1 MYEILNEGNAPFL
14 YDTVNDYV
22 REHDHNTRNHNQFL
36 LPYPGICNVKINF
49 LYLAIGYWHNLEN
62 IFKEAGSFNVLKTM
76 LSNNILA
83 FIRIVGTLVFITSA
97 RCVVNS

>member
-1 MYEILNEGNAPFL
+1 MKICVTMYKILIEGYKAFL

-49 LYLAIGYWHNLEN
+49 LYLAIG
-62 IFKEAGSFNVLKTM
+62 IILKM
-76 LSNNILA
+76 YLRRLA
-83 FIRIVGTLVFITSA
+83 ALTF
-97 RCVVNS
+97 